1 MIYLCGYLGIGSL
14 LLTALYTYHKICRT
28 HETNSFH
35 DILEATNPDRDKI
48 SYKIL
53 NNVVPPLLAL
63 CIWPLT
69 IFMIIQ
75 DCFQS
80 KDDDGSF
87 DPPVFAVKPENL
99 TIHMTRSEIELKE
112 VIVDPLA
119 AVPALPFGHLNGKWE
134 KFIASQSAVDE
145 VWAFKADWETPWGGK
160 ELRHGYVLVRDGA
173 PILHFLTKRKNLS
186 DEE

>member
-1 MIYLCGYLGIGSL
+1 MIFLTSYLGAGFIILIL
-14 LLTALYTYHKICRT
+14 LHTTHKIR
-28 HETNSFH
+28 HKDQSKSFH
-35 DILEATNPDRDKI
+35 DILESTNPDRDKLSFKFLSHI
-48 SYKIL
+48 A
-53 NNVVPPLLAL
+53 VPLLVL
-63 CIWPLT
+63 CIWPLA

-75 DCFQS
+75 DYFQS

-87 DPPVFAVKPENL
+87 DPPVFAVKPEHL

-112 VIVDPLA
+112 VIFDPLA

-134 KFIASQSAVDE
+134 QFIASQSAVDE

-173 PILHFLTKRKNLS
+173 PRLHFLTKRKTLS
-186 DEE
+186 DDE